1 MSKSIVLYIVEFG
14 REFCG
19 FRICTIVCGEVS
31 ERFNELNVIE
41 ISLMSVLC
49 GL

>member
-1 MSKSIVLYIVEFG
+1 MSKSIVLYIVEFKKK
-14 REFCG
+14 FCE
-19 FRICTIVCGEVS
+19 FRICIIVCDEVS